1 MAIALF
7 RISRF
12 PTLSWIFFGSIIF
25 SMVAT
30 VLISTSS
37 HLHWIGESDK
47 LSGDVYHSAKVF
59 GMDYA
64 EMERKF
70 KVYVYPE
77 DEEDDDQIT
86 NTISGKY
93 ASEGFFFKNIR
104 ESVFLTHDSTLP
116 HLFFI
121 PISCHKLHHKVSSY
135 KEMTSIVG
143 KYVGGLIQ
151 RYPYWNRSL
160 GADHF
165 FLTCHDIDVGATQQ
179 VPFLVKNSIR
189 VVCSPSYATA
199 GFIPHKDV
207 SLPLVMQPFSKP
219 GNDMH
224 KRTILGYW
232 AGISS
237 SHTRKQLVNLWE
249 GDEELDIQNS
259 TAYYGRMRKFYSAKF
274 CICPVGS
281 RFTTNRIT
289 MAIHYGCV
297 PVILAD
303 YFDLP
308 FNDILDWRKFSV
320 IVSESNVHDLK
331 HILKAKAGGADYRML
346 HDNLLKV
353 QRHFQWNTPP
363 VKYDTFHMVLYE
375 LWLRR
380 NVIR

>member
-1 MAIALF
+1 MAIAFL

-12 PTLSWIFFGSIIF
+12 PTLSWIFFGLIIV

-47 LSGDVYHSAKVF
+47 LSGDVYHSSKVF

-77 DEEDDDQIT
+77 DEEDDDRHQIT

-104 ESVFLTHDSTLP
+104 ESGFLTHDSTQLP

-135 KEMTSIVG
+135 KEMASIVG

-151 RYPYWNRSL
+151 
-160 GADHF
+160 
-165 FLTCHDIDVGATQQ
+165 
-179 VPFLVKNSIR
+179 
-189 VVCSPSYATA
+189 
-199 GFIPHKDV
+199 
-207 SLPLVMQPFSKP
+207 
-219 GNDMH
+219 
-224 KRTILGYW
+224 RTILGYW

-259 TAYYGRMRKFYSAKF
+259 TAYYGRMRKFNSAKF

-281 RFTTNRIT
+281 RLTTNHIT

-308 FNDILDWRKFSV
+308 FNDILDWRKFSN
-320 IVSESNVHDLK
+320 ESNVHDLK

-380 NVIR
+380 NVIRYYS